1 MGCQNNE
8 YASYCQFCNYWQC
21 QKCCLMTLS
30 YLFTYQNEQDYIW
43 EDYKKAGK
51 KSVQQPCRF
60 RGGFTRDLGAIA
72 EIAAVRIYNIPR
84 SNLQFKVTSKYS
96 KSSMGPVLILS
107 EDEEQVVVKWM
118 TVSRKNILGGIWV
131 SSCLLKNF

>member
-1 MGCQNNE
+1 
-8 YASYCQFCNYWQC
+8 
-21 QKCCLMTLS
+21 
-30 YLFTYQNEQDYIW
+30 
-43 EDYKKAGK
+43 
-51 KSVQQPCRF
+51 VQQPCRF
-60 RGGFTRDLGAIA
+60 RGGFTRDLRDVA

-107 EDEEQVVVKWM
+107 EDEEEVVVKWM
-118 TVSRKNILGGIWV
+118 TVSRKEILGGIWV